1 MSATVEQYNSLFM
14 EPIKQQDAW
23 LAKELEL
30 QFVAGSS
37 GIRLGFLVLF
47 IKDIEILSVCK
58 IFACSARKR
67 LQLAATNVILGK
79 SNRILKSRA

>member
-1 MSATVEQYNSLFM
+1 M

-58 IFACSARKR
+58 LIYWQSTGPFPI
-67 LQLAATNVILGK
+67 QLE
-79 SNRILKSRA
+79 RFE